1 MDSNLIAL
9 WVLTGFALA
18 TWVMMHIWLPDPP
31 PFNAGKYIAILLAG
45 AIGAVAAGYLVH
57 RGATEGL
64 AGLIAPAAGGL
75 FLSGLAGFIMGGK
88 SAH

>member
-31 PFNAGKYIAILLAG
+31 PFNAGKYIGILLAG

-57 RGATEGL
+57 SRATEGL

-75 FLSGLAGFIMGGK
+75 LLSGLAGFIMGGK